1 MTNISGTYET
11 KQIEK
16 SIYDMYSTGCIDTQ
30 PRLVGMGTLDST
42 PLEKVISV
50 KKIYNNSLR
59 GP

>member
-16 SIYDMYSTGCIDTQ
+16 SMYSTGCIDTQ